1 MQAKAC
7 RYFLSRL
14 DNGKCA
20 LLVLALRL
28 ACILQGY
35 HMNAEEQ
42 EEPILRLCTLSGG
55 RTGLGKWKVNTSFT
69 GHAGL
74 CMRAH
79 RGSFLSMVL
88 WTTRCR
94 RGGHGGVESF
104 QVAAS
109 GFGPSMLLSIQK
121 LQLAFISQQRKGERK
136 STPAASQVAL
146 LRRQARRSNTTGE
159 KGDEMRANS
168 LVFVHFCYRASIIST
183 TLENLRIWSVI

>member
-42 EEPILRLCTLSGG
+42 EEPILRLRTLSGG
-55 RTGLGKWKVNTSFT
+55 RTGLGKWKVNASFT

-79 RGSFLSMVL
+79 EAVFSRWS
-88 WTTRCR
+88 
-94 RGGHGGVESF
+94 
-104 QVAAS
+104 
-109 GFGPSMLLSIQK
+109 FGPQDVEGEGMAEWKVSRWQP
-121 LQLAFISQQRKGERK
+121 LALGQASYSALRSSSWHLPLNKGK
-136 STPAASQVAL
+136 
-146 LRRQARRSNTTGE
+146 GKE
-159 KGDEMRANS
+159 KGP
-168 LVFVHFCYRASIIST
+168 L
-183 TLENLRIWSVI
+183 LPLRSHC